1 MTVNDILIKV
11 KRINTLEARY
21 ENGNMNANDF
31 EELVELIQEYRE
43 ELLHKKVVG

>member
-11 KRINTLEARY
+11 KRINALEARY

>member
-11 KRINTLEARY
+11 RKINGLEDAYNR
-21 ENGNMNANDF
+21 GVLKVDDF
-31 EELVELIQEYRE
+31 EELVDLIVEYRE

>member
-11 KRINTLEARY
+11 RRIDLLEEKYDKGSLKAD
-21 ENGNMNANDF
+21 DF

-43 ELLHKKVVG
+43 ELLHKKIV